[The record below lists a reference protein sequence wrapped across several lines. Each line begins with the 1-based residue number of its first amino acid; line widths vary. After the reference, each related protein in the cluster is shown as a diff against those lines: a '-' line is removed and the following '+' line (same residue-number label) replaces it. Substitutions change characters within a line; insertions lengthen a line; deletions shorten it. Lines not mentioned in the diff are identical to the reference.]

1 MRLVYQ
7 VLMINSINIDT
18 ITTIIIKREYMNI
31 IVNGEAREFKSEST
45 LLGIL
50 KELSLEGKVMA
61 AAVNMEIVKQDSWD
75 THKLNDGDKLEL
87 LDFVGGG

>member
-1 MRLVYQ
+1 
-7 VLMINSINIDT
+7 
-18 ITTIIIKREYMNI
+18 MNI
-31 IVNGEAREFKSEST
+31 VINGEEKSFVENIS
-45 LLGIL
+45 LMGIL

-75 THKLNDGDKLEL
+75 TYRLNDGDKLEL

>member
-1 MRLVYQ
+1 
-7 VLMINSINIDT
+7 MINSINIDT
-18 ITTIIIKREYMNI
+18 ITTIIIKREYMNV
-31 IVNGEAREFKSEST
+31 IVNGESREFKSEST
-45 LLGIL
+45 LLEIL

-61 AAVNMEIVKQDSWD
+61 AAVNMEIVKQDSWN